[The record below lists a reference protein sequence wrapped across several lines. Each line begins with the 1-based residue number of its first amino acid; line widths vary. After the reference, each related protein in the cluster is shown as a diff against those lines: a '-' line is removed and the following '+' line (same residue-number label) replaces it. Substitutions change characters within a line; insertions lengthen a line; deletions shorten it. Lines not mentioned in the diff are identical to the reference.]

1 MPTAHKECRA
11 ALEKLKGVQSPMLKH
26 QAFLLMGHIHAAS
39 GDQED
44 AYSCF
49 RASRH
54 ALETLRSNVR
64 GQELKL
70 AFLKNRLEVYEV
82 LVDACLQNPTK
93 ASLQEAFGYIE
104 EAKSRILMDQ
114 MLRSAADGNE
124 ASGQSEVVRR
134 IATLRDELNWYYS
147 LIELEQLRPEPRS
160 PKRLQRLEAQARARE
175 SDLVRVLQEVSSAE
189 AVQAGMRGSENIALE
204 KIRESIAPDTLIVEY
219 FQSGGRIL
227 VCLLNRE
234 RLEIMPVTVASHIA
248 NVLRLLQFQVSKFRL
263 GSEYAEAFR
272 DSLIQS
278 TKSHLKTLYQEL
290 LAPVRD
296 RLNAPHL
303 VIVPHGALHYVPFHA
318 LFDGQQYVIDD
329 HTVSYAPS
337 ASVYALCAKKA
348 VNTSGPTL
356 LMGVPDELAPFIDD
370 EIAALSAILPSPR
383 TYLGASATDSVL
395 KNEGPVSRIV
405 HIATHGN
412 FRQDSPMFS
421 SIRLSNSYLN
431 LYDLYQLRLPA
442 QLVTLSGC
450 ATGLNVVAAG
460 DELIGLARGLFQAG
474 AQSLLLSLWNVH
486 DASAADF
493 MKGFYS
499 RLQQGLDKAVAVRQA
514 MLEVRDSYPHP
525 YQWAPFI
532 LMGRYD
538 PFS

>member
-1 MPTAHKECRA
+1 M
-11 ALEKLKGVQSPMLKH
+11 
-26 QAFLLMGHIHAAS
+26 
-39 GDQED
+39 
-44 AYSCF
+44 
-49 RASRH
+49 
-54 ALETLRSNVR
+54 
-64 GQELKL
+64 
-70 AFLKNRLEVYEV
+70 
-82 LVDACLQNPTK
+82 
-93 ASLQEAFGYIE
+93 
-104 EAKSRILMDQ
+104 
-114 MLRSAADGNE
+114 
-124 ASGQSEVVRR
+124 
-134 IATLRDELNWYYS
+134 
-147 LIELEQLRPEPRS
+147 
-160 PKRLQRLEAQARARE
+160 
-175 SDLVRVLQEVSSAE
+175 
-189 AVQAGMRGSENIALE
+189 
-204 KIRESIAPDTLIVEY
+204 
-219 FQSGGRIL
+219 
-227 VCLLNRE
+227 
-234 RLEIMPVTVASHIA
+234 
-248 NVLRLLQFQVSKFRL
+248 
-263 GSEYAEAFR
+263 
-272 DSLIQS
+272 
-278 TKSHLKTLYQEL
+278 KTLYQEL

-493 MKGFYS
+493 MKSFYS

-514 MLEVRDSYPHP
+514 MLEVRDRYPHP